1 MDKKTKVDKKQFED
15 ENNEEALIKR
25 TPVEG
30 VNMEEDKKQTGD
42 DDSEKEED

>member
-1 MDKKTKVDKKQFED
+1 MDKDTKVEKKQFD
-15 ENNEEALIKR
+15 NENTEEALVKK

-42 DDSEKEED
+42 DDTEEED